1 MEATDS
7 KNQGASTNDWEANRE
22 IISGLYR
29 DQNKT
34 LKETMQIMADSHGF
48 FASAKM
54 YKTHIKKWGIDKN
67 MKARDAIEIVRQQKA
82 RAAMGKSS
90 VVYVRGRR
98 VEPSKMQQYLHRVSE
113 AVANEILLNT
123 ADDTVT
129 DLSLYSNARVIV
141 RTPSPELSAPG
152 SPNLPKRLNDPI
164 NLRLPQECMQIL
176 TSYISG
182 GYETGRWK
190 LDSQLGGPDTINS
203 CAWLG
208 HLNTARDMISHN
220 RTKQG
225 FHLLGIC
232 LDQYKLHLLQPDADF
247 WVITYAAVIGLS
259 GSDPKLADTFISYAS
274 RLASIVLPPE
284 HPFNLLWSRLAK
296 LRLDGIRS
304 HAPALLKAVIDTNS
318 RYFTLMSPNR
328 SYEPTAMYYSLHWL
342 GMISAEDIA
351 RLNQEGVEAANSVE
365 YGVQRNR
372 VRSSNK
378 LLSDGEPGKA
388 ELQLE
393 EVVRWLKTQPAG
405 SWIDLRMELHY
416 EMFRLKTAA
425 GKPSEIQDA
434 AWDLYRFCMDAFGP
448 GHYTTTF
455 TGANLEIYFR
465 HAGQT
470 HVADRLR
477 KDFEGQW
484 KLLCKKARSFKKEK
498 KGTSSSASSA
508 STSSNNISN
517 SSNSSSDSP
526 P

>member
-1 MEATDS
+1 
-7 KNQGASTNDWEANRE
+7 
-22 IISGLYR
+22 
-29 DQNKT
+29 
-34 LKETMQIMADSHGF
+34 
-48 FASAKM
+48 
-54 YKTHIKKWGIDKN
+54 

-129 DLSLYSNARVIV
+129 DLALYRSNARVIV
-141 RTPSPELSAPG
+141 RTPSPELNAPG
-152 SPNLPKRLNDPI
+152 SPTLPKRLDDPI
-164 NLRLPQECMQIL
+164 DFRLPQECMQIL
-176 TSYISG
+176 TGYISG

-190 LDSQLGGPDTINS
+190 LSQQLGGPDTINS

-259 GSDPKLADTFISYAS
+259 GSDPKLADMFITYAS
-274 RLASIVLPPE
+274 RLATIVLPPD
-284 HPFNLLWSRLAK
+284 HPFNRLWSRLAK
-296 LRLDGIRS
+296 LRLDGIKS
-304 HAPALLKAVIDTNS
+304 HAPALLKAIIDTNS
-318 RYFTLMSPNR
+318 RYFTMMSPLR
-328 SYEPTAMYYSLHWL
+328 SYEAAALYYSLHWL
-342 GMISAEDIA
+342 GIISAEDID
-351 RLNQEGVEAANSVE
+351 RLNQEGVAAAKSEE
-365 YGVQRNR
+365 YGTQRNR
-372 VRSSNK
+372 TRLSNRY
-378 LLSDGEPGKA
+378 LSEGQPGKA
-388 ELQLE
+388 ELELE
-393 EVVRWLKTQPAG
+393 EVVRWLATQPPG
-405 SWIDLRMELHY
+405 EWIDLRMELHY
-416 EMFRLKTAA
+416 ETFRLKTAA

-484 KLLCKKARSFKKEK
+484 KLLCKKARAFKKDPAATNK
-498 KGTSSSASSA
+498 NSADTVIASTSVSSRARFSSSSSSSASAGTSTCTDDGTISSA
-508 STSSNNISN
+508 TSR
-517 SSNSSSDSP
+517 SSKSP